1 MRIVI
6 TIERHNHGNIV
17 SCIVGPTVMFNA
29 DHVAEETL
37 PAVVRCVA
45 EYWIAQTAPAPKESA
60 GD

>member
-6 TIERHNHGNIV
+6 TIERHNHGNMV

-45 EYWIAQTAPAPKESA
+45 EYWIGQTAPVPGGRAS
-60 GD
+60 D